1 MVDCTACTIYQRNF
15 MNHVHCSSSGS
26 YAPVG
31 STTTFH
37 YTPKV
42 HTSSESLKSLSVES
56 RHCRK
61 VQHTVVLDI
70 KTTLILHQT
79 TIQMSVV
86 TCKVDI
92 ASNTSFRLHNE
103 IPEGEEASTLFKEYT
118 QKSCSFQKRLEVC
131 KTVIMHHCIII
142 AHTP

>member
-1 MVDCTACTIYQRNF
+1 MVDCTACTIYQKNF

-61 VQHTVVLDI
+61 VQHTVVIEYKDNFD
-70 KTTLILHQT
+70 TSTNNH
-79 TIQMSVV
+79 SNVG
-86 TCKVDI
+86 CKVEI
-92 ASNTSFRLHNE
+92 AFNTCFRLHNE

-131 KTVIMHHCIII
+131 KTVLPHCIII
-142 AHTP
+142 AHLL